1 MTIIGVILNKAKNTA
16 KIKHIE
22 AILNKPV
29 LAKLPYDNS
38 VIESVNNKQ
47 PIFLSSPKNKLSK
60 TISEL
65 ADLMNV

>member
-38 VIESVNNKQ
+38 VVNNKQ